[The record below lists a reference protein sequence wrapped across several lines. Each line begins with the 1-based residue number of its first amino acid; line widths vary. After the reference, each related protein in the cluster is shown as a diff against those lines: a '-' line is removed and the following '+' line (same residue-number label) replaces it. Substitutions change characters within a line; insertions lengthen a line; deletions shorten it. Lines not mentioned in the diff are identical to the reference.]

1 MITPKVK
8 KDFIRLA
15 TLLMTS
21 SMTVMSGTT
30 VVAAMPKVSDYFQGV
45 PNAELLVR
53 LFLTTPFL
61 FTAIAAPLAGYVV
74 DRLGRKLILLSSLIV
89 FAIAGTS
96 GLYLNS
102 LFTLIIGRALLGIS
116 IGCGGE

>member
-1 MITPKVK
+1 
-8 KDFIRLA
+8 
-15 TLLMTS
+15 
-21 SMTVMSGTT
+21 MTVMSGTT

-61 FTAIAAPLAGYVV
+61 FTALTAPLAGYVV
-74 DRLGRKLILLSSLIV
+74 DRLGRKLILISSLIV
-89 FAIAGTS
+89 FGIAGTS

-116 IGCGGE
+116 IGGILTACIR